1 MIEDSGIDR
10 MKNELK
16 NTEETKLREENH
28 AKIVTMT
35 KVLTLLFAKPTG
47 W

>member
-1 MIEDSGIDR
+1 

-28 AKIVTMT
+28 AKIVTTT